1 MARHDIRGLKL
12 SDGTYSLT
20 SKDVY
25 NLNDNFIQL
34 SQEIFGNSNFTRKIE
49 KRVADV
55 EEEIVLIEESVQDL
69 LFYLFGK
76 AADPENLL

>member
-34 SQEIFGNSNFTRKIE
+34 SQEVFGNSNFSKGIE
-49 KRVADV
+49 KVVKKNTEDIENIINDKLNVRFDFDV
-55 EEEIVLIEESVQDL
+55 EEEFED
-69 LFYLFGK
+69 
-76 AADPENLL
+76 DDD